1 MKGTINRQLNALRSF
16 WPDFFGLY
24 GLARLN
30 KPLTL
35 SEKCYVL
42 SIASQFSFTG
52 NVMDNQTDPRNLI
65 LIGMPG
71 SGKSTVGVLL
81 AKRLGLGFVD
91 TDLLIQEDAGRTLQ
105 DIVDQDGYEALRHI
119 EEQVLLKLD
128 VRHKVISTGGSAV
141 YSARA
146 MDHLKANGTVVFLDI
161 PLDLVIR
168 RIGDHSMRGISRR
181 PDQSLQALFEERYAL
196 YSRYADLIVKGAGL
210 NQDQVCEAVVEG
222 LCSDQS

>member
-1 MKGTINRQLNALRSF
+1 M
-16 WPDFFGLY
+16 
-24 GLARLN
+24 
-30 KPLTL
+30 
-35 SEKCYVL
+35 E
-42 SIASQFSFTG
+42 SQTKA
-52 NVMDNQTDPRNLI
+52 RNLI

-81 AKRLGLGFVD
+81 AKRLGLGFID

-105 DIVDQDGYEALRHI
+105 EIVDQDGYEALRHI

-146 MDHLKANGTVVFLDI
+146 MEHLKANGTVVFLDI
-161 PLDLVIR
+161 PLDLVTK

-196 YSRYADLIVKGAGL
+196 YSRYADLTVKGAGL

-222 LCSDQS
+222 LCSGQP